1 MMLRDAVERY
11 VSWRRAHG
19 AVFDS
24 GAWMLHC
31 FCRRVGGNVDCD
43 AVREADVLA
52 FLAGEGPLTRYRAN
66 KYGALAGFYR
76 YAISRGHAARSP
88 LPAPDNEPR
97 QARSAPPYVYSREEL
112 QRLFGAIDVS
122 RKHPIQLDGD
132 TLRALLLLLYG
143 AGLRLGEALRLALE
157 DTDLH
162 DAVLTIRNAKFHKN
176 RLVPVSP
183 GLADALGT
191 YGARR
196 AERPLP
202 EGAASTFLANRD
214 GTPLRRG
221 TIQYAFSRLL
231 RTAGIRARDDGRR
244 APCLHSLR
252 HSAAVNRLASWHR
265 QGADV
270 QRLLPALSTW
280 LGHAHLDGTSVYL
293 SMTPELLHEAS
304 ARFERH
310 VNGGED
316 HE

>member
-24 GAWMLHC
+24 SAWILHC

-76 YAISRGHAARSP
+76 YAISRGFAARSP
-88 LPAPDNEPR
+88 LPAPDDEPR
-97 QARSAPPYVYSREEL
+97 RPRLAPPYVYSHEEL
-112 QRLFGAIDVS
+112 QRIFGAIDVS
-122 RKHPIQLDGD
+122 RKHPVQLDVD
-132 TLRALLLLLYG
+132 TLRTLLLLLYG
-143 AGLRLGEALRLALE
+143 AGLRIGEALRLTLE
-157 DTDLH
+157 DVDLH

-176 RLVPVSP
+176 RLVPVCP
-183 GLADALGT
+183 RLVDALRA
-191 YGARR
+191 YGVRR

-202 EGAASTFLANRD
+202 EGAASTFLANCD
-214 GTPLRRG
+214 GTPLNRG
-221 TIQYAFSRLL
+221 TVRHAFSRLL
-231 RTAGIRARDDGRR
+231 RTAGIRAKDDGRR

-280 LGHAHLDGTSVYL
+280 LGHTNPGGTSVYL
-293 SMTPELLHEAS
+293 SMTPELFHETS
-304 ARFERH
+304 ARFERYFD
-310 VNGGED
+310 GGED